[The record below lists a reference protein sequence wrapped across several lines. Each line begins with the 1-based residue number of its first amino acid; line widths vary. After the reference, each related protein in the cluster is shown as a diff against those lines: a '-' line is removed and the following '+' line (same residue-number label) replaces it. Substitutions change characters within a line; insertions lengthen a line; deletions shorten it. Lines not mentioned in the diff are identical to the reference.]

1 MKYDVVVVG
10 SGSGG
15 YPAAVYLAK
24 KGLRTAIIEEHLVGG
39 ECTNYGCVPSKA
51 LYNIAMSVRSLEKIG
66 GEARLEWGHLI
77 EWAKHIVK
85 EARDGLAQLL
95 EAAGVEIIEGKAAL
109 RSPNEITVDKG
120 GEQKLL
126 EARNVILAPGTN
138 PSTIPGIS
146 FDGKVVISNREALF
160 LPERP
165 TKALIVGGGVIGVE
179 LANILSSFKV
189 EVTVVELLEHIL
201 PFTDRDIAMALR
213 SYLASRSVKVFE
225 KTSVNKIEVRGDKAF
240 AELSNGRGG
249 EFDIVVLATGRVP
262 RTSGMNLEG
271 IGVDMDRKGFIKVNE
286 KLETSVKGIYATGDA
301 VGGPMLAHKA
311 IIESI
316 FAAMNIT
323 GKEKAN
329 IDYKLVP
336 LTIFS
341 GLEIAS
347 VGYTEKELASM
358 GMKSRKHRIPLYYLA
373 AVKIK
378 DGKNAFVKI
387 LTSEDNEKVYGIH
400 VVAPNASEVI
410 SSYLPLYLGKMRYN
424 EIAEYPYPH
433 LTVSESLRDL
443 AEYILG
449 EPIHLIMKK

>member
-1 MKYDVVVVG
+1 MKYDAVIVG

-24 KGLRTAIIEEHLVGG
+24 KGLRTAVIEEHLIGG

-51 LYNIAMSVRSLEKIG
+51 LYNIAMSVHVLEKIG
-66 GEARLEWGHLI
+66 GEARFEWGHLI

-85 EARDGLAQLL
+85 EVRDGLAQLL
-95 EAAGVEIIEGKAAL
+95 EAAGVEIIEGRAVLK
-109 RSPNEITVDKG
+109 SPNEVVVSRG
-120 GEQKLL
+120 GEQKVIETHNVLL
-126 EARNVILAPGTN
+126 ALGTD
-138 PSTIPGIS
+138 PSPIPGVR
-146 FDGKVVISNREALF
+146 FDGRTIISNREALY

-165 TKALIVGGGVIGVE
+165 GKALIVGGGVIGVE
-179 LANILSSFKV
+179 LANILSSFKT
-189 EVTVVELLEHIL
+189 EVTVVELLEHVL
-201 PFTDRDIAMALR
+201 PFTDKDVAAAVR
-213 SYLASRSVKVFE
+213 SYLASKGVKVLE
-225 KTSVNKIEVRGDKAF
+225 RTSVNKVEVRGDRAF
-240 AELSNGRGG
+240 AELSDGSSG
-249 EFDIVVLATGRVP
+249 EFDVVILATGRTP
-262 RTSGMNLEG
+262 KTSGVNLEG
-271 IGVDMDRKGFIKVNE
+271 VGVETNRKGFIKVNE
-286 KLETSVKGIYATGDA
+286 KLETSVRGVYAAGDV

-316 FAAMNIT
+316 TAAMNIT
-323 GKEKAN
+323 GKEKVN
-329 IDYKLVP
+329 VDYRLIP

-347 VGYTEKELASM
+347 VGYTEKELTAM
-358 GMKSRKHRIPLYYLA
+358 GVKYKKYRVPLYYLA

-400 VVAPNASEVI
+400 IVAPNASEVI
-410 SSYLPLYLGKMRYN
+410 SSYLPLYLGKMKYG

-433 LTVSESLRDL
+433 LTVSESLRDI

-449 EPIHLIMKK
+449 EPIHLIMRK